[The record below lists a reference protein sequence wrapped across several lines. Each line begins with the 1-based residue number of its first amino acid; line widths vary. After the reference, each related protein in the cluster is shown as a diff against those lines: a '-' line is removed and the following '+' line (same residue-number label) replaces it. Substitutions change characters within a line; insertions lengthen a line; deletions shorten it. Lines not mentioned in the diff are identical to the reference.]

1 MMRHGCEHE
10 VSIRCMVSG
19 IHRGSGIQSSSK
31 INVRSAGSTSADGR
45 HEDGRHEERVSARN
59 RSLQE
64 PISARNR
71 RGCHQLRIC
80 RGILSGD
87 PGGEILPGA
96 VPHAY
101 GRHGGCYTFVRSS
114 ALWDPLSSVYA
125 LRGRIAN
132 RTRTEPF
139 NFLKFSTS
147 RSPTGPS
154 GSRSTG
160 MRHVQDPGVDLGHA
174 QGAYP
179 WAESRCAIISGGSPW
194 SARARMAAARF
205 PR

>member
-1 MMRHGCEHE
+1 MYGAQAPLLQTDAIRTDAIRTDAMRTDAMRN
-10 VSIRCMVSG
+10 VSLQGTDLC
-19 IHRGSGIQSSSK
+19 K
-31 INVRSAGSTSADGR
+31 
-45 HEDGRHEERVSARN
+45 N
-59 RSLQE
+59 RSPRGTE
-64 PISARNR
+64 GGAISC
-71 RGCHQLRIC
+71 GSVGESC
-80 RGILSGD
+80 RGIL
-87 PGGEILPGA
+87 GEILPGA

-132 RTRTEPF
+132 RTRTDPF

-160 MRHVQDPGVDLGHA
+160 MRRVQDPGVDLGHA
-174 QGAYP
+174 QGTYP

-194 SARARMAAARF
+194 SAKARMAAARF